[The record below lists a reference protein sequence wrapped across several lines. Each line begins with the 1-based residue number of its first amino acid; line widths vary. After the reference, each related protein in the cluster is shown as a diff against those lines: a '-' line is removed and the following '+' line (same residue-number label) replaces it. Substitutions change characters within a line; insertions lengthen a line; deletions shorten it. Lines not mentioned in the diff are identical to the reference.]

1 MLAKKRE
8 RTIKPGGSGWPLDGP
23 GAGRA
28 PAIGPPT
35 NPLSFYFIHDKS
47 HSSPSHRALWEMTTL
62 STKAPSFRN
71 LTLRWLWARDFGIKN
86 FSFNLSNLRRWLVSF
101 TLGQNDKT
109 GNPKKLSDLLEIT
122 QLVRGRAWAT

>member
-1 MLAKKRE
+1 MEDSEDQEIGSGCWLRRE

-62 STKAPSFRN
+62 STKAPVLQESH
-71 LTLRWLWARDFGIKN
+71 LEVVVGWETL
-86 FSFNLSNLRRWLVSF
+86 V
-101 TLGQNDKT
+101 
-109 GNPKKLSDLLEIT
+109 
-122 QLVRGRAWAT
+122 